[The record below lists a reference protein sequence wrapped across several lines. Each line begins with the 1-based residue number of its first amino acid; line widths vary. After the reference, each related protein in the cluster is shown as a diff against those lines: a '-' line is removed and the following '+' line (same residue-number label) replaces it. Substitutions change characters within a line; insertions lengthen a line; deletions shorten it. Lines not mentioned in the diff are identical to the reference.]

1 MKVKFAD
8 ATQAMEG
15 WSIATAA
22 FDATTT
28 FDLYIGSSETPA
40 ATVAYNTAID
50 GGAFYGWGFKDVG
63 GTLKFAQ
70 ITA

>member
-1 MKVKFAD
+1 MKRVICVLIVLASLFLVSCAGD
-8 ATQAMEG
+8 APIVN
-15 WSIATAA
+15 S
-22 FDATTT
+22 
-28 FDLYIGSSETPA
+28 TPA

-50 GGAFYGWGFKDVG
+50 GGAFNGWGFKDVG